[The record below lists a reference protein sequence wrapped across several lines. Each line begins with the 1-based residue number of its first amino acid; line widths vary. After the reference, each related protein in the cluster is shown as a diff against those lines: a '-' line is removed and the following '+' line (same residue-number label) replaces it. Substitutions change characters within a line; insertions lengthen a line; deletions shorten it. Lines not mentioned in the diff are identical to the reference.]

1 MSAPSQTVALRPQ
14 SMSYRGT
21 AVARLA
27 GRAVFVSG
35 ALPGESVL
43 AVIERERRDFIE
55 ARAVEIVEGSPWR
68 VLPRCNHFGETGS
81 CEWEFID
88 YQEQLRLK
96 SNILAEQLTRIGGFA
111 NVDPLP
117 TVPSPSL
124 WGYRNHARF
133 SVDGEGRPSYLKR
146 ASHTPVAISSCAILN
161 PLINAL
167 LPPLQDRLLGL
178 GSVEVRCGE
187 RTGELLIAP
196 SLDGRGIGMES
207 GQPHMHEELLGRRY
221 RISAASFF
229 QINTGAAEVL
239 TRLVLEA
246 ADLHGGERIADL
258 YAGVGTFACQ
268 LSPRAAAVVAVESSA
283 SACEDG
289 RLNAGF
295 LENVRYRAGL
305 VEQVL
310 PRLDPAPDIAVL
322 DPPRAGCA
330 SRVVGTLLEQ
340 RPQRIIYCSCD
351 TATLARDLRLFVQGG
366 YRLVSTRVVDMFP
379 QTYHIES
386 LSVLV
391 RA

>member
-1 MSAPSQTVALRPQ
+1 LNVAPQTVALRPQ

-21 AVARLA
+21 AVARMD

-43 AVIERERRDFIE
+43 AEIERERRDFVE
-55 ARAVEIVEGSPWR
+55 ARAVEIVEASPWR
-68 VLPRCNHFGETGS
+68 VQPRCDHFGTTGS

-96 SNILAEQLTRIGGFA
+96 SAILAEQLKRIGRLT
-111 NVDPLP
+111 DIELLP
-117 TVPSPSL
+117 AVPSPSL

-133 SVDGEGRPSYLKR
+133 AVDGDGSPSYLRR
-146 ASHTPVAISSCAILN
+146 ASHNPVAIASCAVLA
-161 PLINAL
+161 PQINAL
-167 LPPLQDRLLGL
+167 LPDLQGRLRGL
-178 GSVEVRCGE
+178 DALEARCGE
-187 RTGELLIAP
+187 RTGEYLIAP
-196 SLDGRGIGMES
+196 SLDDRGVAVES
-207 GQPHMHEELLGRRY
+207 GQPHIHEELLGRRY
-221 RISAASFF
+221 RISTASFF

-239 TRLVLEA
+239 TRLVTEA
-246 ADLHGGERIADL
+246 ADLGGSERIADL

-268 LSPRAAAVVAVESSA
+268 LAAHSTAVVAVESSA

-295 LENVRYRAGL
+295 LENVRYRTGL

-310 PRLDPAPDIAVL
+310 PRLNPAPDIAVL
-322 DPPRAGCA
+322 DPPRTGCA
-330 SRVVGTLLEQ
+330 PRAVETLLEQ
-340 RPQRIIYCSCD
+340 RPKRIIYCSCD

-366 YRLVSTRVVDMFP
+366 YGLVSTRVVDMFP

-391 RA
+391 A